1 MTPEPVLDTTDHHQD
16 LKVVCHLPLITMVPH
31 LRNKKGTA
39 LAAAGVTLQVVRDA
53 TDTFPPLK
61 SAVAAVLVVWDMSRV
76 RILF

>member
-1 MTPEPVLDTTDHHQD
+1 
-16 LKVVCHLPLITMVPH
+16 MVPH

-39 LAAAGVTLQVVRDA
+39 LAAAGVALRAVRDA

-61 SAVAAVLVVWDMSRV
+61 SAVAAVIVVWDMSKV